1 MKTERTDIDVRQM
14 MKKRVKGLV
23 GILLAA
29 VMLFAAVPAQNV
41 QAAGD
46 EYQLY
51 CMPLPTGLLT
61 GWSRNGNDLELQDAS
76 YEVNAG
82 DRIAAVS
89 GAIIELHCNWTG
101 GGNTTLNESSYT
113 KSSYTIIEVNGCSQF
128 RLQFQYVSDGRAT
141 VTLTPIIAAP
151 VQEEEPEKQEEPS
164 DTHQHDMQWTVLKKP
179 TLTENGKEG
188 YRCTICGYVDE
199 SASGSGTRT
208 KSVSAYRYFGESVIK
223 GLKEA
228 QPGET
233 ILIDALV
240 WKSCYKDV
248 YEAIAAR
255 PDVTVTFRFAFD
267 GYIFDTTIPAGADV
281 LSLLNEEGYIG
292 FLKLAEVYG
301 AVMVSEE

>member
-41 QAAGD
+41 QAAED
-46 EYQLY
+46 EYRFYYYIDGSAEWKKNGTNL
-51 CMPLPTGLLT
+51 GLQ
-61 GWSRNGNDLELQDAS
+61 NKS
-76 YEVNAG
+76 YAVTAG
-82 DRIAAVS
+82 DRIAADS
-89 GAIIELHCNWTG
+89 GARIVIHCNWAEGVDTAVEDFQAH
-101 GGNTTLNESSYT
+101 N
-113 KSSYTIIEVNGCSQF
+113 IIEVNGCSQF
-128 RLQFQYVSDGRAT
+128 RLQFQYVGGNAAT

-179 TLTENGKEG
+179 TLTEDGKEG
-188 YRCTICGYVDE
+188 YRCTICGYV
-199 SASGSGTRT
+199 ART
-208 KSVSAYRYFGESVIK
+208 KLISAYRYFGESVIK
-223 GLKEA
+223 RLKEA

-233 ILIDALV
+233 ILIDTLV

-292 FLKLAEVYG
+292 FLKFAEVYG